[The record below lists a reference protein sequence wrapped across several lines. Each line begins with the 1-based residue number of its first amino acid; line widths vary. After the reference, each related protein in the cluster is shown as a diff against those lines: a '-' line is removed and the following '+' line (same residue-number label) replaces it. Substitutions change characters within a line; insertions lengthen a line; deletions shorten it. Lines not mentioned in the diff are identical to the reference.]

1 MKDNRWRC
9 IQIAATLL
17 YRYCGKIRIEG
28 VNSSLCDLI
37 VTVLNQDRYKF
48 AVKLVSSSFRRTV
61 EYKEYLQNLE
71 ANKSASSMPI
81 VLLSIN
87 EKEETATIG
96 LLLGFFWNKA
106 FLNESLVMN
115 KFNETSWAI
124 LQERLMAVS
133 KNIHPIMSGNYM
145 VVKEISVR
153 IRKEGD
159 RSIEG
164 KFVYLRNLSE
174 TYKMQAVPEN
184 LSFKDK
190 FYRLLNGIPQ
200 QEYPTDFLDE
210 VIQKSI
216 NRQFPDNNSHSSLM
230 VFSTELRNVFLKY
243 NRYFKK
249 DIPLTFTIDGN
260 LDELNKLVG
269 IIQLPSIT
277 LNLLTLPEDE
287 LAFNGISLFYGLKVI
302 DIANEI
308 KMIFDLKPSYHQV
321 KEYL

>member
-1 MKDNRWRC
+1 
-9 IQIAATLL
+9 
-17 YRYCGKIRIEG
+17 
-28 VNSSLCDLI
+28 
-37 VTVLNQDRYKF
+37 
-48 AVKLVSSSFRRTV
+48 
-61 EYKEYLQNLE
+61 
-71 ANKSASSMPI
+71 
-81 VLLSIN
+81 
-87 EKEETATIG
+87 
-96 LLLGFFWNKA
+96 
-106 FLNESLVMN
+106 
-115 KFNETSWAI
+115 
-124 LQERLMAVS
+124 MAVN

-200 QEYPTDFLDE
+200 KEYPTDFLDE

-243 NRYFKK
+243 NRYFKI

>member
-28 VNSSLCDLI
+28 VNSSLWDLI
-37 VTVLNQDRYKF
+37 VTVLNEDKYKF

-106 FLNESLVMN
+106 YLNESLVMN
-115 KFNETSWAI
+115 RFNETSWAI
-124 LQERLMAVS
+124 LQERLMVVD

-145 VVKEISVR
+145 VVKEMLVR

-159 RSIEG
+159 KYIEG
-164 KFVYLRNLSE
+164 RFVYLRNLSE

-190 FYRLLNGIPQ
+190 FYRLVNGIPQ
-200 QEYPTDFLDE
+200 QEYPADFLDE

-216 NRQFPDNNSHSSLM
+216 SRQFPDNNSHSSLM
-230 VFSTELRNVFLKY
+230 VFSTELNNVFLKY
-243 NRYFKK
+243 KGYSKI

-260 LDELNKLVG
+260 IDELNKLVG

-287 LAFNGISLFYGLKVI
+287 LAFNGFSLFYGLKVS

-308 KMIFDLKPSYHQV
+308 KMIFNLKPSYHQV

>member
-1 MKDNRWRC
+1 MNTNLIGDRGESIFN
-9 IQIAATLL
+9 T
-17 YRYCGKIRIEG
+17 RITEHE
-28 VNSSLCDLI
+28 
-37 VTVLNQDRYKF
+37 R
-48 AVKLVSSSFRRTV
+48 
-61 EYKEYLQNLE
+61 
-71 ANKSASSMPI
+71 
-81 VLLSIN
+81 
-87 EKEETATIG
+87 
-96 LLLGFFWNKA
+96 LLLGFLGNKA
-106 FLNESLVMN
+106 YLNESLVMN

-124 LQERLMAVS
+124 LQERLMAVN
-133 KNIHPIMSGNYM
+133 KNIHPIMSSNYM

-174 TYKMQAVPEN
+174 TYKMQTVSEK

-210 VIQKSI
+210 VIQKYI
-216 NRQFPDNNSHSSLM
+216 NRQFPDNNSHSSLI
-230 VFSTELRNVFLKY
+230 VFSTKLRNVFLKY
-243 NRYFKK
+243 NRYSKI

-260 LDELNKLVG
+260 LDELNKLIG

-277 LNLLTLPEDE
+277 LNLLILPENE
-287 LAFNGISLFYGLKVI
+287 LAFNGISLFYGLKVS

-308 KMIFDLKPSYHQV
+308 KMIFNLKPSCHQV